1 MIASL
6 IAGLALTVTATDFPG
21 NPDQYSEWMQHACQV
36 QQVGYNGGGVPADYV
51 EFCSCLDGHLQETS
65 SEPVYRVFALG
76 SQGSLQDQSMIEDW
90 EGARD
95 TAAAEAGAM
104 APEVQGQFASL
115 LQGALGHCF
124 ALSPSAN

>member
-1 MIASL
+1 MIAIL
-6 IAGLALTVTATDFPG
+6 IAGLTAATDLPH
-21 NPDQYSEWMQHACQV
+21 DTAQYSEWMQHACRI
-36 QQVGYNGGGVPADYV
+36 QQVGYNGGGEPADYAG
-51 EFCSCLDGHLQETS
+51 FCTCLDGHLQETS
-65 SEPVYRVFALG
+65 STEVYRVFALG
-76 SQGSLQDQSMIEDW
+76 SQGALQDQSMIEDW

-104 APEVQGQFASL
+104 PPEVQGQFAAL

>member
-1 MIASL
+1 
-6 IAGLALTVTATDFPG
+6 
-21 NPDQYSEWMQHACQV
+21 
-36 QQVGYNGGGVPADYV
+36 
-51 EFCSCLDGHLQETS
+51 
-65 SEPVYRVFALG
+65 
-76 SQGSLQDQSMIEDW
+76 MIEDW